1 MRYEN
6 ILNTIENVDLTPEQ
20 KINLLEAVKQD
31 SDTFN
36 DDLKKKE
43 ELEQN
48 EKLKNIKSVYE
59 IAMET
64 RLIK

>member
-20 KINLLEAVKQD
+20 KINLLEAVKKD